1 MRAVKLAVSALLAL
15 LVAACIPEFANPL
28 TGGNPADPAVIG
40 SWNGKAKDDNQAI
53 GIDITASGGGVSL
66 VMHDPGGE
74 PGKDTV
80 AFSGATAEAGG
91 VRYISL
97 KPVGDDLG
105 GTPGFMIF
113 RYEPKDGTVLVWPL
127 DEQLIAAAIDKGALK
142 GTTTGSGTDTAPKIS
157 ASSDEIA
164 AFFATPEG
172 QAAFKMGDGDI
183 LVLTRA
189 TP

>member
-1 MRAVKLAVSALLAL
+1 MRAVKLAISAMLGL

-40 SWNGKAKDDNQAI
+40 SWNGKAKDDNESI
-53 GIDITASGGGVSL
+53 GITIAAAGGGISL
-66 VMHDPGGE
+66 VMHDPAGE
-74 PGKDTV
+74 VGQDKVT
-80 AFSGATAEAGG
+80 FKGTTAEVGG
-91 VRYISL
+91 IRYASL

-113 RYEPKDGTVLVWPL
+113 RYESKDGAIWVWPL
-127 DEQLIAAAIDKGALK
+127 DEQAMAAAIEKGLIK
-142 GTTTGSGTDTAPKIS
+142 GTATGSGTDTSPKIS

-164 AFFATPEG
+164 AFFATPAG
-172 QAAFKMGDGDI
+172 QAAFKSGDGDI